1 MQTLRDLVNS
11 QNQVQ
16 STSDYINEDQTQK
29 ILIIM
34 RLILVNQSLV
44 VNITEMKKDTIDQAI
59 GQINNAKMTYK
70 VLINYKEIK
79 LLQTKQLVNWV
90 I

>member
-1 MQTLRDLVNS
+1 M
-11 QNQVQ
+11 Q

-29 ILIIM
+29 DTYNNAINTGQSIISGQH
-34 RLILVNQSLV
+34 NP
-44 VNITEMKKDTIDQAI
+44 EMKKDTIIDQAI

-79 LLQTKQLVNWV
+79 LLQTKQLVN
-90 I
+90 